1 MTKMGISNATD
12 LSKSNIFKW
21 YEIFRSWLYYR
32 EGNATYYKQGRADRS
47 LFLMPLGKFRWKN
60 VKTLLITD
68 HKAFTRQVKPD
79 DKAVISKMKCKLSR
93 TISL

>member
-12 LSKSNIFKW
+12 LSNIFKW

-47 LFLMPLGKFRWKN
+47 LFLVPLGKFIWKN
-60 VKTLLITD
+60 VVNYRPQGIHTPSKTR
-68 HKAFTRQVKPD
+68 RQGSYKQNE
-79 DKAVISKMKCKLSR
+79 M
-93 TISL
+93 

>member
-1 MTKMGISNATD
+1 MPRITNKAEQIEVYFLCPWGNLYGKM
-12 LSKSNIFKW
+12 
-21 YEIFRSWLYYR
+21 
-32 EGNATYYKQGRADRS
+32 
-47 LFLMPLGKFRWKN
+47 
-60 VKTLLITD
+60 LLITD